1 MHIVYLQPSSFGY
14 PKDLMVKIANP
25 ENFHLLLISIKNL
38 QPLCQFITKALFIKY
53 QLINMIAIL
62 SLYYFCN
69 YD

>member
-1 MHIVYLQPSSFGY
+1 
-14 PKDLMVKIANP
+14 MVKIANP

-38 QPLCQFITKALFIKY
+38 QPLCQFITKTLFIKY